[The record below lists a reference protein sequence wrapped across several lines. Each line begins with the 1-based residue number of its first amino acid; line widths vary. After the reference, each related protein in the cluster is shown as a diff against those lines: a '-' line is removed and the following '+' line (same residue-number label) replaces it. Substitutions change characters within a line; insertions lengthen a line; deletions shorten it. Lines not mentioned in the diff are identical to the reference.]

1 MPAGRQGGETLV
13 ALLVVIPTPTASK
26 WWQDPQRGPTRALAA
41 AAAVMVLVVE
51 GPKVATRAPASAWA
65 ASPTLVVVVVVV
77 ASPRFRW
84 AVHPRSWDIRR
95 SITCLS
101 PIQRR
106 RRSQCS
112 LSRVPSLF
120 EPTRPIDPRVL
131 SEESSGHSPTT
142 RRRARA
148 LWRALS
154 PKARCG
160 NPDGV
165 AREVCRQR
173 ETDAFFVVDPR
184 GPTRPPLERG
194 GVWVSVLA
202 PVKRGVRRL
211 RGKVFRMIRKYHER

>member
-65 ASPTLVVVVVVV
+65 APTLVVVVVVV